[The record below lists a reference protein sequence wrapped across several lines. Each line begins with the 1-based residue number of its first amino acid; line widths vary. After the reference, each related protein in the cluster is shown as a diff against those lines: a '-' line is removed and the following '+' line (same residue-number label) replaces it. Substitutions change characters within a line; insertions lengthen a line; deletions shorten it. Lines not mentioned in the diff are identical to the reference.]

1 VPLFEA
7 ALKGRQAKFGPDHPE
22 TLALMTQLARAYLG
36 DKPAQAETLLR
47 QALAIL
53 DKKSP
58 DVWQSYEARSLLG
71 ASLLEQKK
79 YAEAEPFLLQG
90 YDGMK
95 AREARIPAPSRK
107 RLSEA
112 GKRLVTLYNAWGRK
126 DKAEEWSKK
135 LEIPR
140 KP

>member
-1 VPLFEA
+1 
-7 ALKGRQAKFGPDHPE
+7 
-22 TLALMTQLARAYLG
+22 MSQLARAYLG

-58 DVWQSYEARSLLG
+58 DGWQNFEARSLLG
-71 ASLLEQKK
+71 ASLLGQKK

-95 AREARIPAPSRK
+95 AREARIPAPSRR
-107 RLSEA
+107 RLPEA
-112 GKRLVTLYNAWGRK
+112 GKRIVTLYNAWGK
-126 DKAEEWSKK
+126 QNMAEEWTKK
-135 LEIPR
+135 LDSPK